1 MLYNHG
7 RKGSSPSEDGDKDE
21 FFPVE
26 PAEVVAESDDDT
38 VNQVDHGDP
47 TNGTAL
53 YSIQNYPNDSSAAED
68 GGREDMFVDCPDE
81 METSETLQSFE
92 DNDDIQDSQFEE
104 SDIGINVRNLMAE
117 IEHLRDMLAEKDRFA
132 QEYKEERAEFTRELA
147 HLCHQIK
154 ALNKQRSLLGENG
167 VGLVDHLHQMDV
179 GVLEEYNLVSST
191 SMHETIS
198 ECSKFLGNALNEYS
212 LTEGKIRELHST
224 LHMKDQEIEIL
235 NAKVADYN
243 SFLSEAN
250 QLRGCLAEII
260 SDINVQ
266 DEIEI
271 IVIAR
276 NKLLE
281 LKRNEEYLYQNL
293 MNLKVENRKLVEH
306 IDKQNL
312 TVENANAE
320 IGRLSALVEQE
331 KMKCANT
338 KEKLNLAV
346 TKGKSLVQHRDS
358 LKQLLA
364 EKTSQ
369 LENCLI
375 ELQEKSSALVAAE
388 QCKYLLAS
396 SENLATSLWESLVQK
411 DTILQKCGE
420 ILSGADVMEEL
431 QSIDFVEKFKCLV
444 DERNTLKAMSLE
456 YHRMKDTLSLFEFPE
471 TVLSSELDARIRWL
485 LDSLYLSKEEAVKLQ
500 HEIAE
505 TKESSS
511 SEIDCLITS
520 LSTVTQEKSNLQAE
534 LEDLR
539 NKNETLEKLQHEV
552 VEAKEAANIEIDHL
566 TRLLLVETEAKNY
579 LHVELENLRQKFER
593 VIQKEYW
600 VSLEKDQMVSMLME
614 AFGIAREDQE
624 EVCKEQFDGTIIID
638 KCLTKMKEEISR
650 LESSQAGEEI
660 FENIQTLLYIRD
672 QELRLY
678 ELVVGE
684 DVLDRKKVDL
694 LLNELEKVTQECN
707 ALKNEKAVLQE
718 NLELL
723 EGKSSLFREK
733 LSMAVKKGK
742 GLAQERENLKG
753 ALDEKK
759 NEIDKLKSELQQKVF
774 TLDECHDKISKLS
787 LDVERIPKLE
797 ADLVAMN
804 EHRDEIERL
813 LSERNSMLQRIMES
827 IDGII
832 PPANLAF
839 EEHVGKLKWLAGYL
853 SECETSKMEVEQELR
868 KVKEEASVL
877 VNKLLESQMT
887 MKSLEDVLSVA
898 KNNVSLLLE
907 EKKEL
912 EVAKTYVEDE
922 LKKAT
927 EEAYSQTL
935 KFEEVSVNRRLV
947 EDALLLAENNISEL
961 MNEKDVA
968 VQRSALAEEE
978 LQKLK
983 EEFSICSST
992 LVGADKTI
1000 QSLEDALSQA
1010 KTNAA
1015 FLADENNKVQIGRI
1029 ELDNEIK
1036 KLKDEADSQASK
1048 LVDAS
1053 LSIKS
1058 LEEALL
1064 SAENKMAKLVNEKKS
1079 VEQEMLALNSKLNV
1093 CMQELAGIHGSTEI
1107 QSLELSS
1114 QLSRLQL
1121 LLKDETLI
1129 SLQQQCYEKKFE
1141 SLKDIDLL
1149 LKEMKDCFL
1158 EIDSD
1163 EPQSSSVVE
1172 DDSSISN
1179 ILPSSCDNIRN
1190 VEVVNGEVN
1199 AADGENL
1206 LLHIGKMVEG
1216 FHLKDKIIADKFEN
1230 LSAFTDEYNSTLL
1243 RKLYIT
1249 KDRMI
1254 SMLELIKSLKQ
1265 RVKDV
1270 ETDKQ
1275 RLENTIVSL
1284 ESSMQNKFEE
1294 MKQTCDRVVEE
1305 RDLYKDRII
1314 QLEADLELRENLFNE
1329 MRLKQE
1335 NCEAEVD
1342 KLKKREA
1349 ELSSLYATSLSKVQ
1363 EMEDS
1368 LLTVPQ
1374 MKILFDKINEIE
1386 VPDSEFVVGGVEP
1399 HDTSDVKKLFYIIDN
1414 FNKSQKIVSALF
1426 HEKEELQSTLDEQVF
1441 EIENLNNKVKEN
1453 TKNEK
1458 DSERMKNELL
1468 ELELGLQ
1475 KIVRKLGDNEL
1486 INDHKVA
1493 GVIWLV
1499 PLLDKLVMAMLVE
1512 SENLE
1517 SKIDDL
1523 GAKLH
1528 GSQMLV
1534 SDLSNK
1540 VKLLQ
1545 DSNQARIAPS
1555 EDGHERGTSE
1565 ASLPTKSETPEIQE
1579 MGSLGKS
1586 NDISP
1591 VPSAAHVR
1599 TMRMSPSDNVS
1610 IDIDSES
1617 ERLVNNEE
1625 ADDDKG
1631 HIFKSL
1637 NTSGLIPRNGKT
1649 VADRIDGIWVSGSRA
1664 LIGRPRARLGVIAYC
1679 LFLHIWLLGTI
1690 L

>member
-1 MLYNHG
+1 MEMLNNHG
-7 RKGSSPSEDGDKDE
+7 REGSSPRDDGDKDE
-21 FFPVE
+21 FFPVG
-26 PAEVVAESDDDT
+26 PAEVVAESDDDS
-38 VNQVDHGDP
+38 VDRGDP

-53 YSIQNYPNDSSAAED
+53 YSPNDSSAAED

-81 METSETLQSFE
+81 METSEILQSFE
-92 DNDDIQDSQFEE
+92 DEDDIQNTQFEE
-104 SDIGINVRNLMAE
+104 SDNGINVRNLMDE
-117 IEHLRDMLAEKDRFA
+117 IEQLRGMLAEKDRFA
-132 QEYKEERAEFTRELA
+132 QEYKEERAAFTRELA
-147 HLCHQIK
+147 HLCHQVK
-154 ALNKQRSLLGENG
+154 ALNVQQSLLGENG
-167 VGLVDHLHQMDV
+167 VGLGDHLHQMDI

-191 SMHETIS
+191 SLHETIS
-198 ECSKFLGNALNEYS
+198 QCLMFFRNALNEHS
-212 LTEGKIRELHST
+212 QTEDKIRELHST

-235 NAKVADYN
+235 NAKVAEYKR
-243 SFLSEAN
+243 FLSETN

-260 SDINVQ
+260 SDINVE
-266 DEIEI
+266 DETEI

-306 IDKQNL
+306 IDEQKL
-312 TVENANAE
+312 TVNAE
-320 IGRLSALVEQE
+320 IGRLGELVEQE

-388 QCKYLLAS
+388 QCKDLLAS
-396 SENLATSLWESLVQK
+396 SENLAASLRESLVQK
-411 DTILQKCGE
+411 DTIIQKCGE
-420 ILSGADVMEEL
+420 ILSGADVTEEL

-444 DERNTLKAMSLE
+444 DERKTLKAMSLE
-456 YHRMKDTLSLFEFPE
+456 YHKLKDTLSLFDFPE

-505 TKESSS
+505 TKESAS

-520 LSTVTQEKSNLQAE
+520 LAAVTQEKSNLQAE

-539 NKNETLEKLQHEV
+539 NKNETLEKLQHEAI
-552 VEAKEAANIEIDHL
+552 EAKEAANIEIDSL
-566 TRLLLVETEAKNY
+566 TRSLLVETEAKNY
-579 LHVELENLRQKFER
+579 LHVELENLRQKLEG
-593 VIQKEYW
+593 VIQKEYR

-614 AFGIAREDQE
+614 AFGITREDQE

-638 KCLTKMKEEISR
+638 KCLTKMKEEFSR
-650 LESSQAGEEI
+650 LESSQVGEEV
-660 FENIQTLLYIRD
+660 FENIRTLLYIRD
-672 QELRLY
+672 QELTLY

-684 DVLDRKKVDL
+684 DVLDRTKLDL
-694 LLNELEKVTQECN
+694 LLNELETVTQECN
-707 ALKNEKAVLQE
+707 ALKNEKVVLQE

-723 EGKSSLFREK
+723 EGKSSLIREK

-742 GLAQERENLKG
+742 GLVQERENLKG
-753 ALDEKK
+753 ALDEKI
-759 NEIDKLKSELQQKVF
+759 NEIDKLKSELQQKLF
-774 TLDECHDKISKLS
+774 TLDECHDKISILS

-813 LSERNSMLQRIMES
+813 LSESNSVLQRLMES

-839 EEHVGKLKWLAGYL
+839 EEHVGKVKWLAGYL
-853 SECETSKMEVEQELR
+853 SECENSKMEVEQELR

-887 MKSLEDVLSVA
+887 TKSLDDVLSEA
-898 KNNVSLLLE
+898 KNNISLLLE

-935 KFEEVSVNRRLV
+935 KLEEVSANRRSV
-947 EDALLLAENNISEL
+947 EDALLIAENNISKL

-983 EEFSICSST
+983 EEFSVYSSM

-1000 QSLEDALSQA
+1000 QSLEDALSEA
-1010 KTNAA
+1010 KMNVA
-1015 FLADENNKVQIGRI
+1015 FLADENNKVQMGRI
-1029 ELDNEIK
+1029 QLDSEMK
-1036 KLKDEADSQASK
+1036 KLKDKADSQASK

-1053 LSIKS
+1053 LTIKS
-1058 LEEALL
+1058 LKEALL
-1064 SAENKMAKLVNEKKS
+1064 SSENKLAKLVNEKKS

-1107 QSLELSS
+1107 RSLELSS
-1114 QLSRLQL
+1114 QLSLLQSV
-1121 LLKDETLI
+1121 LKDETLI
-1129 SLQQQCYEKKFE
+1129 SLQQQCFEKKSE

-1158 EIDSD
+1158 EINSD
-1163 EPQSSSVVE
+1163 VPQNSFVVE

-1179 ILPSSCDNIRN
+1179 ILPSSFDNICN

-1199 AADGENL
+1199 ATDGDNM

-1216 FHLKDKIIADKFEN
+1216 FHLKDKIIADKFKN
-1230 LSAFTDEYNSTLL
+1230 LSAFTDESNSTLL

-1265 RVKDV
+1265 RVKDE

-1275 RLENTIVSL
+1275 RLENTILSL

-1294 MKQTCDRVVEE
+1294 MKRTCDRVVKE

-1314 QLEADLELRENLFNE
+1314 QLEADLEVQENVFNE
-1329 MRLKQE
+1329 TRLKQQD
-1335 NCEAEVD
+1335 CEAEVD
-1342 KLKKREA
+1342 KLKRREA
-1349 ELSSLYATSLSKVQ
+1349 ELSSLYAASLSKVQ
-1363 EMEDS
+1363 EMEDCF
-1368 LLTVPQ
+1368 LTVPQ

-1386 VPDSEFVVGGVEP
+1386 VSDAAFAAGGVEP
-1399 HDTSDVKKLFYIIDN
+1399 HDSFDVRKLFYIIDN
-1414 FNKSQKIVSALF
+1414 FDKSQQMVSSLF
-1426 HEKEELQSTLDEQVF
+1426 LEKEELQSTLDKQVF
-1441 EIENLNNKVKEN
+1441 EIEHLNNKVKEHII
-1453 TKNEK
+1453 NEK

-1468 ELELGLQ
+1468 ELESGLQ
-1475 KIVRKLGDNEL
+1475 NIFMKLGDNEL
-1486 INDHKVA
+1486 IDDHKVTGA
-1493 GVIWLV
+1493 IWLV
-1499 PLLDKLVMAMLVE
+1499 PLLDNLVMALVLK
-1512 SENLE
+1512 SENLK
-1517 SKIDDL
+1517 SKIDELD
-1523 GAKLH
+1523 AKFH

-1545 DSNQARIAPS
+1545 DSNRARISPS
-1555 EDGHERGTSE
+1555 EDGQDRGTSE
-1565 ASLPTKSETPEIQE
+1565 ASLPTMSEISEIQDT
-1579 MGSLGKS
+1579 GSLGKS
-1586 NDISP
+1586 YNISP
-1591 VPSAAHVR
+1591 VSSAAHVR

-1664 LIGRPRARLGVIAYC
+1664 LMGRPRARLGVIAYC